1 MSDLKETCDGA
12 YKSEIVRSP
21 LSSSDDTHR
30 VTNDS
35 SRERESRVILQ
46 HTVEEGYTE
55 DEHEDGS
62 TSSKWQRRAGGTD
75 FTVTG
80 VRDVSV
86 CVCVQTCGWR
96 IRCASLCFVV
106 QQCFPSTWPP
116 ETLHLP
122 LIFHRSPF
130 GTKIHHTVT
139 ILCCLEGKNVTHWPA
154 GLESEDIWAT
164 RCLQSSIEIKF

>member
-1 MSDLKETCDGA
+1 MCNLCFLIIPHKVFLPVMSDLKETCNGA

-55 DEHEDGS
+55 DEHEDDS
-62 TSSKWQRRAGGTD
+62 RSSKWQRRAGGTD

-80 VRDVSV
+80 VCDVSV

-116 ETLHLP
+116 ETLHFPLP
-122 LIFHRSPF
+122 LSQISFTFLS
-130 GTKIHHTVT
+130 
-139 ILCCLEGKNVTHWPA
+139 LCLVLK
-154 GLESEDIWAT
+154 
-164 RCLQSSIEIKF
+164 SITQ

>member
-1 MSDLKETCDGA
+1 MCNLCFLIIPHKVFLPVMSDLKETRDGA

-55 DEHEDGS
+55 DEHEDDS

-106 QQCFPSTWPP
+106 QQCFPST
-116 ETLHLP
+116 
-122 LIFHRSPF
+122 
-130 GTKIHHTVT
+130 
-139 ILCCLEGKNVTHWPA
+139 
-154 GLESEDIWAT
+154 
-164 RCLQSSIEIKF
+164 

>member
-1 MSDLKETCDGA
+1 MCNLCFLIIPHKVFLPVMSDLKETCDGA

-80 VRDVSV
+80 VCDVSV
-86 CVCVQTCGWR
+86 CVCADVWVEDT
-96 IRCASLCFVV
+96 LCISVLCCTAVFPFDLTTRDFALSSSSFTDILYIFEFV
-106 QQCFPSTWPP
+106 
-116 ETLHLP
+116 
-122 LIFHRSPF
+122 F

-139 ILCCLEGKNVTHWPA
+139 ILCCLEGRNVTH
-154 GLESEDIWAT
+154 
-164 RCLQSSIEIKF
+164 